1 MNHHH
6 PHDCQNEHHPHGPCG
21 HLDVSGAASP
31 CHRSGLMP
39 CPSHFAQQS
48 GLALMYAVPDSQRT
62 PLKDFAT
69 AVQHLNSDGML
80 VSAFYTWMAMVG
92 RYTVPDGKD
101 PLETLDSIEEPNM
114 PAGAPLF
121 VDQVFNLTKWA
132 CRAAVLGDGETV
144 AASLAAAN
152 AEETEPRVLLSFLMS
167 AAATAHIAAEVNDAC
182 TSQHIGLFQTLGSQV
197 GDADG
202 MVVLP
207 LLVDMVYAYQH
218 RDEDTAVQA
227 LEKLVELPGTAPLV
241 AAVDVL
247 GRTLGQL
254 TDENVTMAQ
263 CTSKGM
269 PQGKLEVEG
278 MVNLQT
284 ATAENTDSAVMAG
297 VWALRTA
304 HAYGNATSQKA
315 ANHAVQALAD
325 RHGQPVRFAVD
336 VVMAATQM
344 LSEILEVEASQPG

>member
-6 PHDCQNEHHPHGPCG
+6 PHDCQDEHAHKPCG

-31 CHRSGLMP
+31 CHRSPLMP
-39 CPSHFAQQS
+39 CPSHFSQQS
-48 GLALMYAVPDSQRT
+48 GLALVHAVPGGLK
-62 PLKDFAT
+62 PNLKDFALSI
-69 AVQHLNSDGML
+69 QHLNSDGML

-114 PAGAPLF
+114 PPAEHPF

-152 AEETEPRVLLSFLMS
+152 ADETEPRVLLSFLMS

-197 GDADG
+197 SDADG

-207 LLVDMVYAYQH
+207 LLVDMVYAYHH
-218 RDEDTAVQA
+218 RNEHATVEALKKLTA
-227 LEKLVELPGTAPLV
+227 LPGTVPLV
-241 AAVDVL
+241 TAVDIL

-254 TDENVTMAQ
+254 TDENVAMAQ

-269 PQGKLEVEG
+269 PVGKLAVEG
-278 MVNLQT
+278 MVDLET
-284 ATAENTDSAVMAG
+284 ATPHNTDSAVMAG

-304 HAYGNATSQKA
+304 NAYGNATSQPA
-315 ANHAVQALAD
+315 ANRAVQDLAD

-336 VVMAATQM
+336 VVVGATQM
-344 LSEILEVEASQPG
+344 LTQVLETEASQPG